1 MSLPR
6 LTKFELQIMDAL
18 WTKGALSVREVQEAF
33 PEPDRPA
40 YTTVQTM
47 VYRLETKKAIRRVKK
62 IGNAHI
68 FEAVVSRDAN
78 QRRVLADVLGV
89 FGGRAQP
96 IMAQLIEAGR
106 LSLDDIREAE
116 QLLRRL
122 QKQERT
128 R

>member
-1 MSLPR
+1 MPR
-6 LTKFELQIMDAL
+6 LTRLEHQIMEAL
-18 WTKGALSVREVQEAF
+18 WSKGPVSIRELQEAF
-33 PEPDRPA
+33 PERKRPA
-40 YTTVQTM
+40 YTTVQTI
-47 VYRLETKKAIRRVKK
+47 VYRLETKKAVRRVKK